1 MDDNSKA
8 ESFFCNLDTLT
19 EAERRRR
26 RELAGAVARAAAKPL
41 ELSVGYALSLD
52 TLRIDDGSL
61 EEWIRLER
69 RCCPLLN
76 FRIRRSDE
84 ELVLEVA
91 GATGVKEFLRAE
103 FSR

>member
-8 ESFFCNLDTLT
+8 EGFFCNLDALT

-26 RELAGAVARAAAKPL
+26 LELAAAVARAAAKPL
-41 ELSVGYALSLD
+41 EISVGCALSLD
-52 TLRIDDGSL
+52 TLRIDDSSL

-69 RCCPLLN
+69 RCCPFLN

-84 ELVLEVA
+84 ELLFEVT